1 MEYNTTRNHLIMKEY
16 GRNIQKMI
24 EYVLNLED
32 PEHRQQNAMSL
43 IELMGTLNPHLRN
56 VEDFRHKLW
65 DHLFLISDFRLDVES
80 PYPIPTR
87 ETLKAR
93 PERLPYPKKYPRN
106 RHFGKN
112 LEMVIDKAIKEDNQE
127 KKDGFTQ
134 CIGNYMKLA
143 YSNWH
148 KESVH
153 DDAIKAELT
162 GITNGQL
169 EFHPGFNTAAHAS
182 AVIAATTPN
191 FNTNAEFIRT
201 SSNNNGNGGN
211 NKKRSNFQ
219 QQNNFKS
226 GKNKNNKNN
235 NNNNKYKNRNK

>member
-24 EYVLNLED
+24 EYLLSLED
-32 PEHRQQNAMSL
+32 EEQRQGQAMAL

-65 DHLFLISDFRLDVES
+65 DHLFLISNFKLNVES

-87 ETLKAR
+87 ETLKYK
-93 PERLPYPKKYPRN
+93 PEKLTYPKKYPKL

-112 LEMVIDKAIKEDNQE
+112 LEMVIDKALHEENPE
-127 KKDGFTQ
+127 KKEGFTQ

-153 DDAIKAELT
+153 DDAVRSELNT
-162 GITNGQL
+162 ITNGQL
-169 EFHPGFNTAAHAS
+169 EYHAGTGS
-182 AVIAATTPN
+182 SHVATPSFSGGN
-191 FNTNAEFIRT
+191 SGNEFPR
-201 SSNNNGNGGN
+201 SGNVSGGGGGSMKRKSFQQNKFKSNNGKAGG
-211 NKKRSNFQ
+211 
-219 QQNNFKS
+219 
-226 GKNKNNKNN
+226 GKHS
-235 NNNNKYKNRNK
+235 NNKYNNKNRNK

>member
-24 EYVLNLED
+24 EFVLQIED
-32 PEHRQQNAMSL
+32 RDERQSNVMSL

-65 DHLFLISDFRLDVES
+65 DHLFLISDFKLDVDS

-87 ETLKAR
+87 ETLKTK

-112 LEMVIDKAIKEDNQE
+112 LEMVIDKAIKEENPE
-127 KKDGFTQ
+127 KKEGFTQ
-134 CIGNYMKLA
+134 CVGNYMKLA

-153 DDAIKAELT
+153 DDAIKTELHN
-162 GITNGQL
+162 ITNGQL
-169 EFHPGFNTAAHAS
+169 EFHPGYASHANIPPVS
-182 AVIAATTPN
+182 TINYNVGGGDYH
-191 FNTNAEFIRT
+191 RSSSSST
-201 SSNNNGNGGN
+201 SSTG
-211 NKKRSNFQ
+211 KRKSFQ
-219 QQNNFKS
+219 QNKFKS
-226 GKNKNNKNN
+226 NNAGKNLKH
-235 NNNNKYKNRNK
+235 NNNNKYNKNRNK

>member
-24 EYVLNLED
+24 EYVLGIED
-32 PEHRQQNAMSL
+32 REHRQRNAMSL

-65 DHLFLISDFRLDVES
+65 DHLFLISDFKLDVES

-87 ETLKAR
+87 ETLRAR
-93 PERLPYPKKYPRN
+93 PERLEYPKKYPRN

-112 LEMVIDKAIKEDNQE
+112 LEMVIDKAINETNPE
-127 KKDGFTQ
+127 KKEGFTQ
-134 CIGNYMKLA
+134 CVGNYMKLA

-153 DDAIKAELT
+153 DDAIRAELN
-162 GITNGQL
+162 GITEGRLDYQTG
-169 EFHPGFNTAAHAS
+169 HSPAPS
-182 AVIAATTPN
+182 IAASTNTPN
-191 FNTNAEFIRT
+191 FNTNAEFQPR
-201 SSNNNGNGGN
+201 SSNNSGSGGSKR
-211 NKKRSNFQ
+211 NKNFQ
-219 QQNNFKS
+219 QKF
-226 GKNKNNKNN
+226 KNN
-235 NNNNKYKNRNK
+235 NQKNSNKHNNNKYNKNRNK